1 MYHQTTA
8 QTSRRNTSTKALS
21 SMALSNSDSHY
32 APYPSMKPATNRG
45 NDTALSHPHLPSFD
59 RTQTVNEVLN
69 MSVYRISVF
78 LVYRMTQLRRLTM
91 FPLILFT
98 NKYVSLRPT
107 EKIRTTMYFP

>member
-32 APYPSMKPATNRG
+32 APYPSMKPATNNG
-45 NDTALSHPHLPSFD
+45 NDTANSQSQLPSFH
-59 RTQTVNEVLN
+59 RTQTVYGFMN
-69 MSVYRISVF
+69 MSISSISLF
-78 LVYRMTQLRRLTM
+78 LLYRMTQLRRLTM